1 MSAGRPRA
9 LDMDTAMPVIVRM
22 FWSGGYAKLTLDQV
36 ASELGVTKPTLY
48 RALGDKDAVFS
59 AALESYYRTYI
70 RPGEDH
76 LEQAATLRA
85 AVQGCFDLNID
96 RMVDEN
102 LPPGCFLTDT
112 ATGGEFTTGPI
123 AATLDRLQERTL
135 ALLHDRVERAIAEGE
150 LKPRT
155 RPETVVQYVLGQF
168 AALSAVSRASPG
180 RPELEQL
187 VGYMVAGLPWN
198 ASR

>member
-1 MSAGRPRA
+1 MT
-9 LDMDTAMPVIVRM
+9 DIVRLV
-22 FWSGGYAKLTLDQV
+22 WAGGYAKLTLDQV
-36 ASELGVTKPTLY
+36 AAELGVSKPTLY

-70 RPGEDH
+70 QPGEDH
-76 LEQAATLRA
+76 LERAATLRE

-96 RMVDEN
+96 RMVDEH

-112 ATGGEFTTGPI
+112 TTSGEFTTGLI
-123 AATLDRLQERTL
+123 AETLGTLQERTL
-135 ALLHDRVERAIAEGE
+135 TLLHERAERAITDGE
-150 LKPRT
+150 LTAET
-155 RPETVVQYVLGQF
+155 RPEAVVQYVLGQF

-187 VGYMVAGLPWN
+187 VGFMVAGLPWN
-198 ASR
+198 APH